1 MEPMSSVLLV
11 AREPA
16 SLEPVGAELA
26 VAGLRTRSVTTF
38 DEALAQAAARD
49 YDVAIIAAEMPHPG
63 GAELVERLKQVRPR
77 MACIVV
83 APIPSRED
91 ALRALSAG
99 ALAYVA
105 GPPQAEALAELVRER
120 RRHDLSATEDALT
133 VGVEARDGEPL
144 LCLAGDLDMVTA
156 PLLQRRIDELIGA
169 GHNRLLVDADA
180 LGFCDS
186 TGLRVLISARRRLAE
201 RAGEL
206 RLLRTSGVL
215 QRLLD
220 LSGLA
225 AAVQSPASTV
235 IPRDPAVHPRV

>member
-38 DEALAQAAARD
+38 DDALAQAAARD
-49 YDVAIIAAEMPHPG
+49 YHVAIIAAEMPHPG

-91 ALRALSAG
+91 ALRALSVG

-105 GPPQAEALAELVRER
+105 GPPPAEARAGLVRGGP
-120 RRHDLSATEDALT
+120 RHCRPAT
-133 VGVEARDGEPL
+133 
-144 LCLAGDLDMVTA
+144 
-156 PLLQRRIDELIGA
+156 
-169 GHNRLLVDADA
+169 
-180 LGFCDS
+180 
-186 TGLRVLISARRRLAE
+186 
-201 RAGEL
+201 
-206 RLLRTSGVL
+206 
-215 QRLLD
+215 
-220 LSGLA
+220 
-225 AAVQSPASTV
+225 AS
-235 IPRDPAVHPRV
+235 